1 LRILV
6 SAAVASTWVI
16 ALEERKS
23 ASSMAS
29 SAISLPGSSTISLIR
44 ALVSR

>member
-16 ALEERKS
+16 ALVEMKS
-23 ASSMAS
+23 ASSLAAS
-29 SAISLPGSSTISLIR
+29 TISRPGSSTISLIR